1 MKIKFH
7 IIYILTIVV
16 LVALLFRPSAKSD
29 RVGELGSSVA
39 DTLSFISDTT
49 KNSVIDTL
57 SQKGDSV
64 QIKYITK
71 VVKDTVYIRDSIT
84 GYDLYLP
91 IVQKHFSEKNR
102 YDLWISGV
110 EPLNVD
116 GIDIYNQVKY
126 ETITNTVTRTEYVY
140 QPKRNEFYF
149 GGGFCSF
156 LDTNLPIVGVS
167 LKTKN
172 STLISLDYGHYKGDN
187 LCLATL
193 KFNLGKNK

>member
-1 MKIKFH
+1 MRIKTH
-7 IIYILTIVV
+7 ILYIVTIIV
-16 LVALLFRPSAKSD
+16 LILLLVEPTAKSD
-29 RVGELGSSVA
+29 RVDGVSDSKV

-49 KNSVIDTL
+49 KNSIIDTL

-71 VVKDTVYIRDSIT
+71 VVKDTIYIRDSIT

-91 IVQKHFSEKNR
+91 IIQKHFSEKNR

-116 GIDIYNQVKY
+116 RIDVYNQVKY
-126 ETITNTVTRTEYVY
+126 ETITNTITRTEYVY
-140 QPKRNEFYF
+140 QPKRNELYL

-172 STLISLDYGHYKGDN
+172 NILI
-187 LCLATL
+187 
-193 KFNLGKNK
+193 

>member
-7 IIYILTIVV
+7 IIYIFTIIV

-29 RVGELGSSVA
+29 RVGELGNSVA

-49 KNSVIDTL
+49 KNSIIDTL

-91 IVQKHFSEKNR
+91 IIQKHFSEKNR

-110 EPLNVD
+110 EPLN
-116 GIDIYNQVKY
+116 IDRIDVYNQVKY
-126 ETITNTVTRTEYVY
+126 ETITNTITRTEYVY
-140 QPKRNEFYF
+140 QPKRNELYF

-172 STLISLDYGHYKGDN
+172 SMLISLDYGHYKDN
-187 LCLATL
+187 NLYLATL